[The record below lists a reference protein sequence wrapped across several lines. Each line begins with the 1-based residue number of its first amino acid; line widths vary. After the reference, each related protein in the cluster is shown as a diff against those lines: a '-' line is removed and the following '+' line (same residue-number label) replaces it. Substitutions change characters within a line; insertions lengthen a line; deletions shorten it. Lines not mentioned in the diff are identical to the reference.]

1 MPVHGEYLMLKEH
14 AKIAS
19 ETGVKK
25 ENCFVLDT
33 GDVLAFNDKGAKVF
47 KKKIPASEVYID
59 ASLRDRKS
67 VV

>member
-33 GDVLAFNDKGAKVF
+33 GDVLTFNDKGAKVF
-47 KKKIPASEVYID
+47 KKKFLHQKYTLMLP
-59 ASLRDRKS
+59 
-67 VV
+67 